1 MRRSSPADRY
11 SQLAEIP
18 TPSALVT
25 LAWTH
30 RAAAA
35 LPSLRAFKNVTDL
48 DLTGNLLNTLPEIQ
62 QLRYLRKLSLSAN
75 NLERLWPFPP
85 SLEHLCLSD
94 NRLTSLTALQG
105 LKHLHTL
112 DVSNNQ
118 LTAVNTGGLLPAL
131 KCLYAAHNQIAT
143 LEDLK
148 RMPALTEADLG
159 ENALATSS
167 DISTL
172 HWSSLCAVRLAGNPA
187 LLQTLTQDAGP
198 WDFTLL
204 EAGLFIRNS
213 EKLKALRSSRFRK
226 LIKDRHQSTF
236 LSSPDWGHAKTSSR
250 EGEDFHKVSSD
261 PISLESQRFS
271 QPTRKS
277 DVSRGSLRLPLSE
290 LSAEVQD
297 QSCLFTTKLEETCH
311 QNEEESLHFIF
322 QDLIAYCHLAEEED
336 FSFSAEKYERVVGI
350 LKQREDERVAL
361 TRSYAQMQEKVKQLE
376 EALLDQERLQM
387 RLNDAE
393 SQLHLKSLTHLCFA
407 KLRKDNVTLSQRL
420 EPTGR
425 IKDTLEDLQAENLQL
440 KRTLEEERKRC
451 EAHALDH
458 LSHLQ
463 EITQL
468 HCESDNLRLELNEQS
483 QGFLVLPTQA
493 KIRELEE
500 EGGKVGKLNNSF
512 EEPQSR
518 LDLSNCSYY
527 RKAGEGTVVISK
539 RIGTY
544 IEQLKARL
552 EKKEQKIRALRE
564 QRDRSTARVTVLMQA
579 LQARV

>member
-1 MRRSSPADRY
+1 MRKSSPVGRY
-11 SQLAEIP
+11 NQLAEIP

-35 LPSLRAFKNVTDL
+35 LPGLRAFKNLTDL
-48 DLTGNLLNTLPEIQ
+48 DLTGNLLTTLPELQ

-85 SLEHLCLSD
+85 SLEHLCLAD
-94 NRLTSLTALQG
+94 NKLTSLITLQG

-118 LTAVNTGGLLPAL
+118 LTTLNIGGPLPAL
-131 KCLYAAHNQIAT
+131 KCLYAAQNQISS
-143 LEDLK
+143 LEDIK
-148 RMPALTEADLG
+148 RLPALTEADLG
-159 ENALATSS
+159 ENALATSN

-172 HWSSLCAVRLAGNPA
+172 HWSSLCAVRLAGNPDI
-187 LLQTLTQDAGP
+187 LQTLSQDAGP
-198 WDFTLL
+198 WDFTLVDS
-204 EAGLFIRNS
+204 GLFIRNTD
-213 EKLKALRSSRFRK
+213 KLKVLRSSRFRK
-226 LIKDRHQSTF
+226 LIKDRFQSSVVF
-236 LSSPDWGHAKTSSR
+236 SPDWGHAKTSSR

-271 QPTRKS
+271 QPSRKS
-277 DVSRGSLRLPLSE
+277 EVSRGSLRLPLSE

-361 TRSYAQMQEKVKQLE
+361 TRSCAQLQDKVKHLE

-393 SQLHLKSLTHLCFA
+393 SQLYLKSLTHLCFS

-440 KRTLEEERKRC
+440 KRSLEEERKRC
-451 EAHALDH
+451 ETHTLE
-458 LSHLQ
+458 LSHMHTDHISCLQ

-468 HCESDNLRLELNEQS
+468 HSETDNLRSELNEQS
-483 QGFLVLPTQA
+483 QGFLVFP
-493 KIRELEE
+493 
-500 EGGKVGKLNNSF
+500 
-512 EEPQSR
+512 
-518 LDLSNCSYY
+518 
-527 RKAGEGTVVISK
+527 
-539 RIGTY
+539 
-544 IEQLKARL
+544 
-552 EKKEQKIRALRE
+552 
-564 QRDRSTARVTVLMQA
+564 M
-579 LQARV
+579 